1 MSMFKKVAGKAR
13 KIEVDEAKLLIE
25 EEEQEEMRKK
35 AHAATEA
42 KRPRADSGTAKR
54 KPGNA

>member
-1 MSMFKKVAGKAR
+1 MSMFKRVAGKAR
-13 KIEVDEAKLLIE
+13 KVELDEAKLLIE

-42 KRPRADSGTAKR
+42 ERPRADSGAAKR
-54 KPGNA
+54 KP